1 MKNTSKK
8 MKKVLSIALCLAFV
22 MSYIPLASITA
33 LGAEGVLYLNEYGNE
48 RYYTGEYTQV
58 TSDLTSWAN
67 GWYVVN
73 GEVTVEGRIG
83 VSGTVNLILTDGAA
97 LTVKQGICV
106 NSGNTFTI
114 YAQSE
119 NKATVGK
126 LTSTGSDYNAG
137 IGGNQSKNGGTVI
150 INGGLLTVTGGSG
163 AAGIGG
169 GYGGGDCGTV
179 TINGGF
185 VNVYAGRYAAGIGG
199 GNSGYQN
206 GGNGGNVTINGGEIY
221 AKADARAAAIGGGS
235 GDNGKNGYAGN
246 GGTLTVNGGYV
257 VADAT
262 EYISIGIGG
271 GYRVSEGQG
280 GNGANVT
287 INDGIVIVKT
297 EYGTRKSI
305 GAGHSNADPGT
316 LTTNGGMLFYDKNCT
331 IYSDNITLTN
341 DLVIEK
347 DETLTIN
354 EGQSL
359 TVEEGV
365 SLINKGT
372 IVNNGTIINF
382 GIIETTD
389 VNIYNGLVNVEGG
402 VTYTEHAFENGF
414 CTRCGEACTSHVMV
428 NGFCKNGCASVYEP
442 ATEVNDKYDVNG
454 DGYTD
459 QVYEIANAGQ
469 LYWFAG
475 LVNGTLSNVQQND
488 QANAVLTENI
498 VVNENVLNDD
508 YSLNGDGSNFRV
520 WTPIGNGY
528 AGYSG
533 VFDGKGHT
541 ISGLY
546 YNDTAEYMGLIGGC
560 WVSSKIRNVGV
571 IDTFFHTN
579 SNVGTIVGQNAGTI
593 DNCYAQANIKGY
605 SVGGISGLGI
615 IFNGKGRNISNC
627 WFAGKVAGG
636 KPNAI
641 GADTNAQNCYYDNTL
656 YTGTSLGTGK
666 TSAEFASGEVAY
678 LLNGSIPYGIWKQ
691 TLGEDAYPTF
701 IGDTV
706 YYGYSCSTEEFVG
719 YANEKA
725 HPTQPHYDEN
735 GYCSICKLY
744 QPATLNADNY
754 YEIYNVGQLYWF
766 AEEVSRFDNDWNAVY
781 NAILMN
787 DIVINE
793 NIVDEEG
800 NLTENTDNLRE
811 WQLIGNG
818 THTTFNG
825 VFDGNYHT
833 ISGIYL
839 DDTNASYSAL
849 FGSIGNGIVKNLG
862 ITDSYIN
869 GKKSAAFAGMSNG
882 TIENCFVTDTVIK
895 GESADSFA
903 AVYSGT
909 VSNYDYPCITKNSY
923 STALVYENG
932 TKVDGALTND
942 YISENVC
949 YLADSDN
956 GTGGKTAEQFANGEV
971 AYLLNGATSEGTLPW
986 GQTIDTDIYPVWNG
1000 ARVYKGYDCGGT
1012 AAYYSNSEL
1021 LGENDNNHIHSN
1033 WTYSNEY
1040 GKHQRYICTREGCT
1054 QYQVIETEDCY
1065 GGVATCTEAA
1075 VCEVCHHYYGDYDY
1089 TNHTSSLTYIEQY
1102 DENSHKLLHSCCDTE
1117 IETIAHSYESYDFD
1131 SNFHWNACECGHVNN
1146 AVKAAHTFDAN
1157 GFCSVCNGYEPASV
1171 LFDEDNYAYIAQ
1183 IGNAGQLF
1191 WYAKNYS
1198 EGTID
1203 GDGDG
1208 YGDNAGAILLNDI
1221 DLNPGYTF
1229 YSDGSYSTD
1238 DSAENYSPV
1247 LREWA
1252 PIKGFAWVDFDGQNH
1267 TVSGLYINTPEVD
1280 NVGMFAANDYYSI
1293 KNITLTNG
1301 YVYGGSNTG
1310 AIVGYNAGSIINCHS
1325 NIPVNGSGSIGG
1337 IVGYHAGSEIS
1348 HCSNT
1353 GSVVING
1360 YSSATGGIVGNV
1372 YGYSSITNCFNTGY
1386 IKGGICVGG
1395 IVGDGD
1401 DATISNCFNTG
1412 LVLSNF
1418 SDAHGITG
1426 HGIIENSYSLA
1437 NEDDGAVKKTKAQF
1451 ENGQVAYLLQN
1462 GNTEQV
1468 WGQYS
1473 NTPGSLPVFT
1483 ESALYTPVEIGET
1496 GYYSVSNIGDV
1507 NSDATVDINDYQA
1520 LVNSILAGDH
1530 EQSETAAYDNI
1541 IRCDLS
1547 GDGYLDAIDA
1557 SLMHLLINGLK
1568 TVTVYEVG
1576 DFNANGVAFENSE
1589 LSTIKHAIENPTKLS
1604 TAEKYACDINADG
1617 VVSEADLIA
1626 LAATYGEIEAD
1637 GHIFIGKKC
1646 RICGAEK

>member
-1 MKNTSKK
+1 MRTTNQKLR
-8 MKKVLSIALCLAFV
+8 KVLSIALCLAFV

-33 LGAEGVLYLNEYGNE
+33 LGAESVLYLNEYGNE
-48 RYYTGEYTQV
+48 SYYTGEYTQV
-58 TSDLTSWAN
+58 TSGLTSWAN
-67 GWYVVN
+67 GWYVVK

-126 LTSTGSDYNAG
+126 LTSTGSEYNAG
-137 IGGNQSKNGGTVI
+137 IGGNEQKNSGTVI
-150 INGGLLTVTGGSG
+150 INGGLLTVTGGSY

-169 GYGGGDCGTV
+169 GDGGGDGGTI

-185 VNVYAGRYAAGIGG
+185 VNVYAGQSAAGIGG
-199 GNSGYQN
+199 GNCGYQN
-206 GGNGGNVTINGGEIY
+206 GGNGGNVTINGGEVY
-221 AKADARAAAIGGGS
+221 AKASARAAAIGGGG
-235 GDNGKNGYAGN
+235 GDNGTEGYAGN

-262 EYISIGIGG
+262 EFISIGIGG
-271 GYRVSEGQG
+271 GYRLDGNKG

-297 EYGTRKSI
+297 EYGSIQSI

-316 LTTNGGMLFYDKNCT
+316 LTTNGGMLSYNNKYTVYGNNT
-331 IYSDNITLTN
+331 ILTHN
-341 DLVIEK
+341 LVIQK

-354 EGQSL
+354 EGKSL
-359 TVEEGV
+359 TVKEGV
-365 SLINKGT
+365 MLINKGT

-382 GIIETTD
+382 GIIEATD
-389 VNIYNGLVNVEGG
+389 VNIYNGLVNAEGG
-402 VTYTEHAFENGF
+402 ATYTEHVFENGF
-414 CTRCGEACTSHVMV
+414 CTVCGDACNSHVMV

-442 ATEVNDKYDVNG
+442 ATEVSDKYDVNG

-475 LVNGTLSNVQQND
+475 LVNGTLSNVQQNE
-488 QANAVLTENI
+488 QANAVLTADI

-520 WTPIGNGY
+520 WTPIGIGY

-546 YNDTAEYMGLIGGC
+546 YNDTAGAEYMGLIGGC
-560 WVSSKIRNVGV
+560 WVSCKIRNVGV
-571 IDTFFHTN
+571 IDTFFRTN
-579 SNVGTIVGQNAGTI
+579 RNVGTIVGQNAGTI
-593 DNCYAQANIKGY
+593 DNCYAQANIKGS
-605 SVGGISGLGI
+605 SVGGISGIGI

-641 GADTNAQNCYYDNTL
+641 GAGTNAQNCYYDNTL

-666 TSAEFASGEVAY
+666 TTAEFASGEVAY

-735 GYCSICKLY
+735 GYCSICNSY

-766 AEEVSRFDNDWNAVY
+766 AEEVSSFNNDWDAVY

-811 WQLIGNG
+811 WRPIGNG

-869 GKKSAAFAGMSNG
+869 GKKSAAFAGVSNG
-882 TIENCFVTDTVIK
+882 SIENCFVTDTVIK
-895 GESADSFA
+895 GESADSFVA
-903 AVYSGT
+903 SYSGT
-909 VSNYDYPCITKNSY
+909 VSNYDYPCITKKSY

-942 YISENVC
+942 YVSENVY

-956 GTGGKTAEQFANGEV
+956 GIGGKTAEQFANGEV

-1012 AAYYSNSEL
+1012 DAYYSNTEL
-1021 LGENDNNHIHSN
+1021 LGENDNNHIHSE

-1040 GKHQRYICTREGCT
+1040 DKHQRYICTREGCP
-1054 QYQVIETEDCY
+1054 QYHVIETEDCY

-1075 VCEVCHHYYGDYDY
+1075 VCKVCHHYYGDYDY

-1131 SNFHWNACECGHVNN
+1131 SDLHWNACECGYVNN

-1208 YGDNAGAILLNDI
+1208 YGDNAGAVLLNDI

-1247 LREWA
+1247 LREWES
-1252 PIKGFAWVDFDGQNH
+1252 IKGFAWVDFDGQNH
-1267 TVSGLYINTPEVD
+1267 TVSGLYINTPEVN
-1280 NVGMFAANDYYSI
+1280 NVGMFAINDYYSI

-1301 YVYGGSNTG
+1301 YVYGGDNTG
-1310 AIVGYNAGSIINCHS
+1310 AIVGSNAGSIINCHS
-1325 NIPVNGSGSIGG
+1325 NISVNGSGSIGG
-1337 IVGYHAGSEIS
+1337 IVGYHAGTEIS

-1360 YSSATGGIVGNV
+1360 YSSSTGGIVGNV
-1372 YGYSSITNCFNTGY
+1372 YGYSTITNCFNTGY

-1395 IVGDGD
+1395 IVGSGD
-1401 DATISNCFNTG
+1401 EATITNCFNTG
-1412 LVLSNF
+1412 LVLSNY

-1437 NEDDGAVKKTKAQF
+1437 SEDDGAIKKTKAQF
-1451 ENGQVAYLLQN
+1451 ENGQVAYLLQQ

-1468 WGQYS
+1468 WGQLS
-1473 NTPGSLPVFT
+1473 NTVGSVPVFT
-1483 ESALYTPVEIGET
+1483 DNTIYTVAEKECG
-1496 GYYSVSNIGDV
+1496 GYSVASIGDI
-1507 NSDATVDINDYQA
+1507 NEDGIVDVNDYQRM
-1520 LVNSILAGDH
+1520 VNMVVADESDISAVEEIRGDM
-1530 EQSETAAYDNI
+1530 D
-1541 IRCDLS
+1541 
-1547 GDGYLDAIDA
+1547 GDGYIDVLDASMFA
-1557 SLMHLLINGLK
+1557 SFVNGK
-1568 TVTVYEVG
+1568 VNVEIYAPG
-1576 DFNANGVAFENSE
+1576 DFDG
-1589 LSTIKHAIENPTKLS
+1589 
-1604 TAEKYACDINADG
+1604 DG
-1617 VVSEADLIA
+1617 VVSEEDISNVKAYFLEDKSLTKAQQFACDLNGDGAVDVFDRI
-1626 LAATYGEIEAD
+1626 LAN
-1637 GHIFIGKKC
+1637 KL
-1646 RICGAEK
+1646 